1 MKKSIF
7 CGVNFLI
14 LLFGTLLTAC
24 SNNDYTRALPTASTA
39 LIYVDADKS
48 GGAESGKLLEHLL
61 RIESV
66 GDGGLDFS
74 QRIYFFEMADGS
86 AGMCVRVRDA
96 KKVGETLE
104 KLAEKGHCREI
115 SELGGVQTAVLDS
128 LPTSKVIAYD
138 DGALL
143 AMNLA
148 TATDISQT
156 KNRLVRYL
164 KQDGER
170 SEKFTQLF
178 DKLNTMKTPIAGV
191 GRGQTLLKTFTFD
204 LPEGID
210 ASQVM
215 DAVSVTVENGLVHA
229 KNERFSFNEKV
240 DKALKEAEKVLRPI
254 QGRYAQTM
262 SSEAFLGLVLNVN
275 GEQLL
280 PMIQNVEII
289 KASLAAANAAIDM
302 NKIIKSIDGEV
313 VLNYFGDMMY
323 GNGQYS
329 IVAELSH
336 SQWLADVGYWK
347 TSTPKGSEIK
357 DWGKDAY
364 CYTDGKSAVYFGV
377 VGEPKNAQSSA
388 SSQSSLQ
395 FFCGNTPEVAESP
408 LQSARKPIS
417 EDVAAKIKGSRFAV
431 VMNME
436 SGFFGVIA
444 KSALEPFLGDFHT
457 FVYTLE
463 E

>member
-1 MKKSIF
+1 
-7 CGVNFLI
+7 
-14 LLFGTLLTAC
+14 
-24 SNNDYTRALPTASTA
+24 
-39 LIYVDADKS
+39 
-48 GGAESGKLLEHLL
+48 
-61 RIESV
+61 
-66 GDGGLDFS
+66 
-74 QRIYFFEMADGS
+74 
-86 AGMCVRVRDA
+86 
-96 KKVGETLE
+96 
-104 KLAEKGHCREI
+104 
-115 SELGGVQTAVLDS
+115 
-128 LPTSKVIAYD
+128 
-138 DGALL
+138 
-143 AMNLA
+143 
-148 TATDISQT
+148 
-156 KNRLVRYL
+156 
-164 KQDGER
+164 
-170 SEKFTQLF
+170 
-178 DKLNTMKTPIAGV
+178 
-191 GRGQTLLKTFTFD
+191 
-204 LPEGID
+204 
-210 ASQVM
+210 M

-313 VLNYFGDMMY
+313 ALNYFGDMMY

-329 IVAELSH
+329 IVAELYH
-336 SQWLADVGYWK
+336 NQWLADVGYWK

-377 VGEPKNAQSSA
+377 VGEPKMAQSSA

-408 LQSARKPIS
+408 LQPARKPIS